1 MNKLIDEIQKL
12 DYVNKPLFKK
22 MILNINDN
30 IKRSLEKSNF
40 NKASKLKYFKILL
53 IKYIKEVKH
62 INDKRVEEI
71 ISM

>member
-12 DYVNKPLFKK
+12 DYVNIPLFKK
-22 MILNINDN
+22 MIININDN

-53 IKYIKEVKH
+53 IKYIK
-62 INDKRVEEI
+62 
-71 ISM
+71 